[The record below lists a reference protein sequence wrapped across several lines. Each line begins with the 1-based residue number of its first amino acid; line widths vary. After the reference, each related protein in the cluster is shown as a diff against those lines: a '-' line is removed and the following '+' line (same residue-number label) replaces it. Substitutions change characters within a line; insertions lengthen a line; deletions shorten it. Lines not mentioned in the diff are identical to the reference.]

1 MKRFAGGFALLAV
14 LSACT
19 SIGVSVGDGPAP
31 HEFGP
36 EMEICLCVYQDT
48 GVSDETTQTILNAI
62 REEFAP
68 LGLAVRTP
76 WIKPWKRPAFSQ
88 KGITRDVARR
98 PLEAP
103 CDRILAF
110 VGRDARDFLWGALMP
125 EILGAVETRTNT
137 KGYVVAEVGSLNQV
151 LTFESP
157 SGAAVHEFYHLL
169 GVRHGI
175 DKEDAFA
182 QVRRIKDL
190 ASRNRQIG
198 RDFFPAMS
206 AKGRIYT
213 TRAAVDR
220 RFGIAPPAHAVA
232 SGEKKIELVR
242 TNEAAST
249 GARD

>member
-1 MKRFAGGFALLAV
+1 MKRFAGGLFLLAV

-19 SIGVSVGDGPAP
+19 SVGVPVGSGPAA
-31 HEFGP
+31 HDFGP

-48 GVSDETTQTILNAI
+48 GVSDETTQTILEAI

-68 LGLAVRTP
+68 MGLAVKTP
-76 WIKPWKRPAFSQ
+76 WIRPWERPAFSQ
-88 KGITRDVARR
+88 KGITRDVAHR

-103 CDRILAF
+103 CDRILAL

-125 EILGAVETRTNT
+125 EILGAVETRTNS

-175 DKEDAFA
+175 DRSAAYD
-182 QVRRIKDL
+182 QVRRIKNL
-190 ASRNRQIG
+190 AVRNRLAG

-206 AKGRIYT
+206 AKGRVYT

-220 RFGIAPPAHAVA
+220 RFGITPPATTVAVGEQKIEFVKTDA
-232 SGEKKIELVR
+232 AAGEKDIK
-242 TNEAAST
+242 
-249 GARD
+249 

>member
-1 MKRFAGGFALLAV
+1 MNRFAGGLVLLAV

-19 SIGVSVGDGPAP
+19 SIGVPVGTGPAP
-31 HEFGP
+31 NEFGP
-36 EMEICLCVYQDT
+36 EMEICLCVYQDR
-48 GVSDETTQTILNAI
+48 GVSDETTQTLLNAI
-62 REEFAP
+62 QDEFAP
-68 LGLAVRTP
+68 MGLTVKTP
-76 WIKPWKRPAFSQ
+76 WIRPWERPAFSQ
-88 KGITRDVARR
+88 QGITRDVARR

-103 CDRILAF
+103 CDRILAL

-169 GVRHGI
+169 GVRHGL
-175 DKEDAFA
+175 DKQAAYE

-190 ASRNRQIG
+190 AARSRQAG

-206 AKGRIYT
+206 AKGKVYWS
-213 TRAAVDR
+213 RAAVDR
-220 RFGIAPPAHAVA
+220 RFGIRPPARASA
-232 SGEKKIELVR
+232 SGNGIELVK
-242 TNEAAST
+242 TDAPAAE
-249 GARD
+249 D

>member
-1 MKRFAGGFALLAV
+1 MAV

-19 SIGVSVGDGPAP
+19 SIGVSVGTGPALQ
-31 HEFGP
+31 EFGP
-36 EMEICLCVYQDT
+36 EMEICLCVYQDR
-48 GVSDETTQTILNAI
+48 GVSDETTQTILAAI

-68 LGLAVRTP
+68 MGLDVQTP
-76 WIKPWKRPAFSQ
+76 WVRPWERPAFSQ

-103 CDRILAF
+103 CDRILAL

-169 GVRHGI
+169 GVRHGL
-175 DKEDAFA
+175 DKEAA
-182 QVRRIKDL
+182 YEQVRRIKDL
-190 ASRNRQIG
+190 AARNRSAG

-206 AKGRIYT
+206 EKVRVYT
-213 TRAAVDR
+213 SREAVDR
-220 RFGIAPPAHAVA
+220 RFGIRPPTPVA
-232 SGEKKIELVR
+232 ASEKGIELVK
-242 TNEAAST
+242 TEAAKEGSY
-249 GARD
+249 

>member
-1 MKRFAGGFALLAV
+1 MKRFVGGLVLLAV

-19 SIGVSVGDGPAP
+19 SIGVPLRSRPAL

-48 GVSDETTQTILNAI
+48 GVSDETTQTILTAI
-62 REEFAP
+62 RDEFAP
-68 LGLAVRTP
+68 MGLQVTTP
-76 WIKPWKRPAFSQ
+76 WIRPWERPAFSQ
-88 KGITRDVARR
+88 KGITRDIAKR
-98 PLEAP
+98 PLEVP
-103 CDRILAF
+103 CDRILAL
-110 VGRDARDFLWGALMP
+110 VGRDARDFLWGAVMP

-151 LTFESP
+151 LTFQSP

-169 GVRHGI
+169 GVGHGL
-175 DKEDAFA
+175 DKRDAYD

-190 ASRNRQIG
+190 AARNKSEG
-198 RDFFPAMS
+198 RSFFPAMT

-220 RFGIAPPAHAVA
+220 RFGIRHTERAGLEGNGNV
-232 SGEKKIELVR
+232 KIL
-242 TNEAAST
+242 SK
-249 GARD
+249 RDE

>member
-1 MKRFAGGFALLAV
+1 MKRLAGGLALLAV

-48 GVSDETTQTILNAI
+48 DVSDETTQTILNAI
-62 REEFAP
+62 HEEFAP
-68 LGLAVRTP
+68 MGLAVKTP
-76 WIKPWKRPAFSQ
+76 WVRPWKRPAFSQ
-88 KGITRDVARR
+88 KGITRDVAMR

-103 CDRILAF
+103 CDRILAL

-169 GVRHGI
+169 GVGHGLN
-175 DKEDAFA
+175 KEDAYA
-182 QVRRIKDL
+182 QVRRIKEL
-190 ASRNRQIG
+190 AARNRLAG
-198 RDFFPAMS
+198 SDFFPAMTE
-206 AKGRIYT
+206 KGRVYT
-213 TRAAVDR
+213 SRAAVDR
-220 RFGIAPPAHAVA
+220 RFGIAPPASTVA
-232 SGEKKIELVR
+232 AGEKQIELVKADAA
-242 TNEAAST
+242 EAEE
-249 GARD
+249 

>member
-1 MKRFAGGFALLAV
+1 MKPFAGGIFLLAV

-19 SIGVSVGDGPAP
+19 SIGVSTGTGPAP

-36 EMEICLCVYQDT
+36 EMEICLCVYQDI
-48 GVSDETTQTILNAI
+48 GVSDETTQSILNAI
-62 REEFAP
+62 RGEFAP
-68 LGLAVRTP
+68 MGLHVKTP
-76 WIKPWKRPAFSQ
+76 WIRPWKRPAFSQ
-88 KGITRDVARR
+88 KGITRDIARR

-103 CDRILAF
+103 CDRILAL

-157 SGAAVHEFYHLL
+157 SNAAVHEFYHLL
-169 GVRHGI
+169 GVSHGLH
-175 DKEDAFA
+175 KEDAYD

-190 ASRNRQIG
+190 AVRNRLAG

-206 AKGRIYT
+206 EKGRVYT

-220 RFGIAPPAHAVA
+220 RFGITPPAQTAAV
-232 SGEKKIELVR
+232 GEKKIELVR
-242 TNEAAST
+242 AEAAASEE
-249 GARD
+249 